1 MLLSVCCLTLKI
13 KNKSIVWFL
22 TENNTLFHSSFVR
35 EVSNDY
41 KGLYVVTKDI
51 TDIEKYVK
59 EKNIFC

>member
-22 TENNTLFHSSFVR
+22 TENNTLFHSFFVR

-41 KGLYVVTKDI
+41 KGLYVATKDI

-59 EKNIFC
+59 EKKIFC

>member
-22 TENNTLFHSSFVR
+22 TENNTLFHSFFVR

-51 TDIEKYVK
+51 TDIA
-59 EKNIFC
+59 NW